1 MSPPAGQSGSKQKLG
16 GIEFAMWANEQ
27 AVIASAL
34 ICLGGILSVAS
45 LAEAHDIYYHER
57 WPIGAYAIGISVV
70 IFFLEYPRSKRRKGR
85 VQQRRG
91 QHILTAC
98 VKGLGPFGRNY
109 VFRFIFYMLAGI
121 PCLFQLGTVM
131 GGLSLVVAA
140 LIYFVAAIGGETWMP
155 CEKEVPREKRLTRA
169 GPPTSAP
176 PRLQP
181 SNGKNDVHLLVVENK
196 NAMLN
201 A

>member
-1 MSPPAGQSGSKQKLG
+1 MCNFEHVAAGFVWIINLVY
-16 GIEFAMWANEQ
+16 F
-27 AVIASAL
+27 
-34 ICLGGILSVAS
+34 C
-45 LAEAHDIYYHER
+45 R
-57 WPIGAYAIGISVV
+57 
-70 IFFLEYPRSKRRKGR
+70 
-85 VQQRRG
+85 
-91 QHILTAC
+91 
-98 VKGLGPFGRNY
+98 
-109 VFRFIFYMLAGI
+109 AGI

-140 LIYFVAAIGGETWMP
+140 LIYFVAAIGGEKWMP